1 MNWVNL
7 AQCATYKEENK
18 MNETKKKYT
27 AEGLLQFAYKH
38 NQIPVVV
45 FAKDKDC
52 SPEWMRNRH
61 W

>member
-1 MNWVNL
+1 
-7 AQCATYKEENK
+7 

-38 NQIPVVV
+38 DQIPVVV

>member
-1 MNWVNL
+1 
-7 AQCATYKEENK
+7 

-45 FAKDKDC
+45 FAKDKDLQ
-52 SPEWMRNRH
+52 SGMDEEQTLVKENIDEID
-61 W
+61 